1 MPTGV
6 KDVITF
12 AGSFLG
18 GSLFS
23 PEKNKKTASLT
34 ASMIDKGTQEKDKYI
49 ISDTLESV
57 GAELSFST
65 TKYHAHFTGHCLKED
80 LEIVIQLLSEQ
91 LQSPVFSEE
100 ELAILKTRTIGNLE
114 QAKEDTKQ
122 QAMVGLLRM
131 LYPPNHPNYKSTTDE
146 VINQVSSVSTKDL
159 NDFHQ
164 KHYGLGGVSFVAV
177 GDVDT
182 EKTNNLLGKY
192 FAGWDTKNP
201 KNDYSGLKAKSI
213 KKGKKETH
221 IPEKTSMDV
230 YFGQA
235 VGISQDHKDYYP
247 LMMGVYILGGNF
259 SARLMQT
266 VRDQQG
272 LTYGIGSSLAG
283 VDFGSDGYWST
294 GGTFAPDLL
303 EAGKKA
309 TMDQIIK
316 WHKDGVT
323 QGEVDAK
330 KSTITGSYQVGMDST
345 GGLTAQILSNV
356 EKGRSVDFLD
366 LYPDII
372 RGVSLDQINN
382 AIRTYIDPKKL
393 TVVSAGTFKDS

>member
-1 MPTGV
+1 
-6 KDVITF
+6 
-12 AGSFLG
+12 
-18 GSLFS
+18 
-23 PEKNKKTASLT
+23 
-34 ASMIDKGTQEKDKYI
+34 MIDKGTQEKDKYI
-49 ISDTLESV
+49 ISDILESV

-100 ELAILKTRTIGNLE
+100 ELATLKTRTIGNLE

-122 QAMVGLLRM
+122 QAVVGLLRM

-213 KKGKKETH
+213 KKGKKEIH

-235 VGISQDHKDYYP
+235 VGISRDHKDYYP